1 MLKVMVV
8 DDDYLVRQGIIRVM
22 PWERYG
28 MEVTCEASNGEE
40 ALETMAATG
49 VDLLVT
55 DLAMPGMSGLELI
68 KRVKE
73 RYPHVHMVVLT
84 FHHEFELVKDALRL
98 GVLDYITKVELEDD
112 RLASILERIADR
124 IRSLPPGPS
133 AGAERDA
140 EGRLEEDEV
149 YASFRV
155 RGQER
160 RWNVAETAEAAAED
174 GINGRDGTKGMD
186 SAKDRASGGV
196 RAEGISGADG
206 RDGAKAPDAAA
217 FRGSRHPLDGAVVKL
232 RGVSGMAKPELLQ
245 KLQLRGENELFYG
258 AEDGARQYEWP
269 IALLME
275 EPAAS
280 REEIV
285 QLGLGWSG
293 LSWMTDADE
302 FARLAARTAALKLPA
317 AQLEQMM
324 YVATEEWVK
333 VCDPQLLRFDEPDR
347 PQTWREWLARLRD
360 IRANAT
366 AQANREA
373 YSPAIV
379 ASIFKAADYVKQHRN
394 EDLQLPDIARKVN
407 MSRSYFSKCF
417 RDITGRTFQEY
428 VRDCRIERAGQLL
441 RHTSKPVSWI
451 ASESGYPNER
461 YFSKVFRETTGELPR
476 DYRRKHLK
484 SHN

>member
-22 PWERYG
+22 PWARYG
-28 MEVTCEASNGEE
+28 MEVASEASNGEE
-40 ALETMAATG
+40 ALEKMAEAE

-68 KRVKE
+68 KRVRE

-124 IRSLPPGPS
+124 IRRQSAFSP

-140 EGRLEEDEV
+140 DGGFEADEA
-149 YASFRV
+149 YAIFRAS
-155 RGQER
+155 GQDR
-160 RWNVAETAEAAAED
+160 RWIVAERAEAAE
-174 GINGRDGTKGMD
+174 
-186 SAKDRASGGV
+186 ASGG
-196 RAEGISGADG
+196 
-206 RDGAKAPDAAA
+206 DGASRTDRGREAARA
-217 FRGSRHPLDGAVVKL
+217 GASLCDRHPLDGIVVKL
-232 RGVSGMAKPELLQ
+232 RGVKGMTKPELLQ
-245 KLQLRGENELFYG
+245 KLRLRGENELFYG
-258 AEDGARQYEWP
+258 AEDGVRQHEWTV
-269 IALLME
+269 ALLE
-275 EPAAS
+275 EERAAP

-285 QLGLGWSG
+285 RLGLGWSG
-293 LSWMTDADE
+293 LEWLTDAE
-302 FARLAARTAALKLPA
+302 AFERLGERTAALKLPA
-317 AQLEQMM
+317 AQLEQML
-324 YVATEEWVK
+324 YVAMEEWAK
-333 VCDPQLLRFDEPDR
+333 ACDPELLRFDEASR
-347 PQTWREWLARLRD
+347 PQTWGEWVKRLQD
-360 IRANAT
+360 IRAGAM
-366 AQANREA
+366 AYANREA

-379 ASIFKAADYVKQHRN
+379 ASIFKAADYVKQHIN
-394 EDLQLPDIARKVN
+394 EDLQLPDIALKVN

-428 VRDCRIERAGQLL
+428 VRDCRIERAQRLL

-461 YFSKVFRETTGELPR
+461 YFSKVFREVTGELPR

>member
-22 PWERYG
+22 PWARYG
-28 MEVTCEASNGEE
+28 MEVTSEASNGEE
-40 ALETMAATG
+40 ALEKMAEAE

-68 KRVKE
+68 KRVRE
-73 RYPHVHMVVLT
+73 RYPPVHMVVLT

-112 RLASILERIADR
+112 RLASILERISDR
-124 IRSLPPGPS
+124 IRRQPARSPAD
-133 AGAERDA
+133 AGRNADGSFET
-140 EGRLEEDEV
+140 DEA
-149 YASFRV
+149 YACFRA

-160 RWNVAETAEAAAED
+160 RWIVAETAEAAEAD
-174 GINGRDGTKGMD
+174 DASRADSGRD
-186 SAKDRASGGV
+186 
-196 RAEGISGADG
+196 
-206 RDGAKAPDAAA
+206 APSAAA
-217 FRGSRHPLDGAVVKL
+217 ARRDRHPLDGIVVKL
-232 RGVSGMAKPELLQ
+232 RGVKGMARPELLQ
-245 KLQLRGENELFYG
+245 KLRLRGENELFYG
-258 AEDGARQYEWP
+258 AEDGVRQHEWTVA
-269 IALLME
+269 ILE
-275 EPAAS
+275 EERAAS

-285 QLGLGWSG
+285 RLGLGWSG
-293 LSWMTDADE
+293 LEWLTDAE
-302 FARLAARTAALKLPA
+302 AFERLSACTAALKLPA
-317 AQLEQMM
+317 AQLEQML
-324 YVATEEWVK
+324 YVAMEEWAK
-333 VCDPQLLRFDEPDR
+333 ACDPELLRFDESNR
-347 PQTWREWLARLRD
+347 PQTWGAWVKRLQD
-360 IRANAT
+360 IRSGAMAY
-366 AQANREA
+366 ANREA

-379 ASIFKAADYVKQHRN
+379 ASIFKAADYVKQHIN
-394 EDLQLPDIARKVN
+394 EDLQLPDIALKVN

-428 VRDCRIERAGQLL
+428 VRDCRIERAQRLL

-461 YFSKVFRETTGELPR
+461 YFSKVFREATGELPR